1 MDGLLVR
8 VLPYMM
14 LLGRVSAFVAV
25 LPIFS
30 WQVVPMIVR
39 AGIAVLMTVFF
50 GYILPL
56 PQAGAAQGHWL
67 AASVLVV
74 GEIVIGLAL
83 GLAVNFVFQAVQQGG
98 HMIVQQMG
106 LAESGIIDPTTG
118 EETETMAVFMETTF
132 ILLFL
137 GANGHHLLLR
147 VLGRS
152 YQVFPLGGAPDAAAL
167 ASGLVAAG
175 SMMLL
180 LALKLA
186 APALAAFL
194 VLAVVLA
201 IVARV
206 LPDMN
211 VLMESFPLRVGLG
224 LFMAAALVPSLV
236 DLVDEMTTWMS
247 RHLMA

>member
-14 LLGRVSAFVAV
+14 LLGRVSAFVGV

-56 PQAGAAQGHWL
+56 PQVGAAQGHWL

-106 LAESGIIDPTTG
+106 FAESGIIDPTTG

>member
-1 MDGLLVR
+1 
-8 VLPYMM
+8 MM

-186 APALAAFL
+186 APALAAFM

-236 DLVDEMTTWMS
+236 DLVDEMTTWMT

>member
-30 WQVVPMIVR
+30 WQVVPMIAR

-56 PQAGAAQGHWL
+56 PQVGGAQGHWL
-67 AASVLVV
+67 VASVLVV

-152 YQVFPLGGAPDAAAL
+152 YQVFPPGGAPDAAAL

-236 DLVDEMTTWMS
+236 DLVDEMSTWMA

>member
-167 ASGLVAAG
+167 ASGLVASG

>member
-14 LLGRVSAFVAV
+14 LLGRVSAFVGV

-56 PQAGAAQGHWL
+56 PQVGAAQGHWL

-74 GEIVIGLAL
+74 GEVVIGLAL

-106 LAESGIIDPTTG
+106 FAESGIIDPTTG

>member
-1 MDGLLVR
+1 
-8 VLPYMM
+8 MM